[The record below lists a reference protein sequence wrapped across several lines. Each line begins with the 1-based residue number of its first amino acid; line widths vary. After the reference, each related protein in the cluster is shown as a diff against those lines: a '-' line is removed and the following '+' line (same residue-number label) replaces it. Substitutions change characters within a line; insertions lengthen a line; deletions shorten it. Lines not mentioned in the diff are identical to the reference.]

1 MGTEVLRPHDCLL
14 CPSLALRNSKPIRR
28 RRDSSLKRSA
38 KPRHPAPGGGH
49 LVVGQVAILRRGESL
64 EAEKAT
70 KGEPVAGSG
79 GWGPAV
85 FVTGRLGL
93 GPNPGMIPREVPLLV
108 PAAEEAAA
116 GLPDEV
122 YAGSGF
128 VLSPSPRALPLP
140 TFSRKK
146 EGSVAAAVVD
156 CSATRD
162 LRRLLRLD

>member
-14 CPSLALRNSKPIRR
+14 CPSLAIRNSKPIRR

-49 LVVGQVAILRRGESL
+49 LVVRQVAILRRGESL

-93 GPNPGMIPREVPLLV
+93 GPDRGMIPREVPLLV
-108 PAAEEAAA
+108 PAAEAAA
-116 GLPDEV
+116 G
-122 YAGSGF
+122 F
-128 VLSPSPRALPLP
+128 R
-140 TFSRKK
+140 TK
-146 EGSVAAAVVD
+146 
-156 CSATRD
+156 CTRD
-162 LRRLLRLD
+162 RGSSSRRRRGRCRCRPSRGRKRDPWRPLWWIAPPPGI

>member
-1 MGTEVLRPHDCLL
+1 MATEVLRPHDCLL
-14 CPSLALRNSKPIRR
+14 RPSLALRNSKPIRR

-38 KPRHPAPGGGH
+38 KPRHPAPCGGH

-64 EAEKAT
+64 ETEKAT
-70 KGEPVAGSG
+70 KGEPAAGSG
-79 GWGPAV
+79 GWEPAV
-85 FVTGRLGL
+85 FITGRLR
-93 GPNPGMIPREVPLLV
+93 PDPAMFPREVPPLL
-108 PAAEEAAA
+108 PAAEAAA
-116 GLPDEV
+116 AHPDEV

-146 EGSVAAAVVD
+146 EGSAATAAAAVVD

>member
-70 KGEPVAGSG
+70 KGEPVTGSG

-93 GPNPGMIPREVPLLV
+93 GPDPGMIPRAGAE
-108 PAAEEAAA
+108 AAAAA

>member
-14 CPSLALRNSKPIRR
+14 RPSLALRNSKPIRR

-38 KPRHPAPGGGH
+38 KPRHPAPCGGH
-49 LVVGQVAILRRGESL
+49 LVVGQVAILRR
-64 EAEKAT
+64 
-70 KGEPVAGSG
+70 
-79 GWGPAV
+79 
-85 FVTGRLGL
+85 
-93 GPNPGMIPREVPLLV
+93 
-108 PAAEEAAA
+108 AAEAAH
-116 GLPDEV
+116 PDEV

-146 EGSVAAAVVD
+146 EGSAATAAAAVVD

>member
-14 CPSLALRNSKPIRR
+14 RPSLALRNSKPIRR

-38 KPRHPAPGGGH
+38 KPRHPAPCGGH
-49 LVVGQVAILRRGESL
+49 LVV
-64 EAEKAT
+64 
-70 KGEPVAGSG
+70 P
-79 GWGPAV
+79 
-85 FVTGRLGL
+85 
-93 GPNPGMIPREVPLLV
+93 PLL
-108 PAAEEAAA
+108 PAAEAAA
-116 GLPDEV
+116 AHPDEV

-146 EGSVAAAVVD
+146 EGSAATAAAAVVD

>member
-14 CPSLALRNSKPIRR
+14 RPSLALRNSKPIRR

-38 KPRHPAPGGGH
+38 KPRHPAPGGGY

-79 GWGPAV
+79 GWEPAV
-85 FVTGRLGL
+85 FITGRLGRD
-93 GPNPGMIPREVPLLV
+93 PAMIPRELPLLL
-108 PAAEEAAA
+108 PAAEAAA
-116 GLPDEV
+116 ALPGEV

-140 TFSRKK
+140 SFSRKK
-146 EGSVAAAVVD
+146 EGSAAAAVVD